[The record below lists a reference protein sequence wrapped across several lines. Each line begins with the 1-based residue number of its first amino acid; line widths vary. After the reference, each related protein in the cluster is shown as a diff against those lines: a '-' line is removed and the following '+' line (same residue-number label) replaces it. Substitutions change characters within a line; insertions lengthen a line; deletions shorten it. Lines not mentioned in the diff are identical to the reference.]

1 MPGMANAITGYWLAG
16 KRIEGGGRLDVLN
29 KQSGAKMASVSLA
42 GAGEIDAAISA
53 AGRAFAATRGLAAL
67 EREQIL
73 RAIAEGIAARRAEFV
88 ETLIGEGGKPR
99 KYAEIEVGR
108 TIDTFFEAARRTAEA
123 TGEYRALDQ
132 TARGRGYRAIWR
144 RFPLGVVGCITPFN
158 FPLNLVAHKVAPAIA
173 AGCPFVVKPASTTPL
188 SALLLGEMIAAGAW
202 PKDAF
207 SILPSRSADAERLAT
222 DERVAVLSFTGSA
235 EVGWGLRAKA
245 GRKRVVLELGGN
257 AAAIVH
263 GDADL
268 AEAAR
273 RCAVGGFAQAGQSCI
288 SVQRIFAERRVYEE
302 FRGLVLAA
310 TGALKV
316 GDVSSAETDVGP
328 MICEDDA
335 RRVEAWVEEAK
346 GAGARV
352 LCGGVRRGAI
362 YEPTVIENAPPT
374 AKVNCCEVFGPVV
387 TLGAFDSYEE
397 ALARA
402 NDTAFGLQAGV
413 FTCDIGR
420 VWAAY
425 ETLDVGGV
433 IINDVPT
440 FRVENMPYGG
450 VKQSGTGR
458 EGVRFAIEDYTEIKT
473 LVMRD

>member
-1 MPGMANAITGYWLAG
+1 MGYWLAG
-16 KRIEGGGRLDVLN
+16 KRVEGGARLDVLN
-29 KQSGAKMASVSLA
+29 KQSGAAMASVSLA
-42 GAGEIDAAISA
+42 GAGEIDAAIGAA
-53 AGRAFAATRGLAAL
+53 AGAFAATRGLAAND
-67 EREQIL
+67 REQIL
-73 RAIAEGIAARRAEFV
+73 RAIADGIAARRGEFV
-88 ETLIGEGGKPR
+88 AALIGEGGKPR
-99 KYAEIEVGR
+99 KYAEVEVGR
-108 TIDTFFEAARRTAEA
+108 TIDTFLEAARRTAEA

-132 TARGRGYRAIWR
+132 TARGRGYRAVWR
-144 RFPLGVVGCITPFN
+144 RFPLGAVGCITPFN

-173 AGCPFVVKPASTTPL
+173 AGCPFIVKPASTTPL
-188 SALLLGEMIAAGAW
+188 SALLLGEVIAAGAW
-202 PKDAF
+202 PKAAF
-207 SILPSRSADAERLAT
+207 SILPSRAADAERLAT

-235 EVGWGLRAKA
+235 EVGWKLRAKA

-268 AEAAR
+268 AEAAK

-288 SVQRIFAERRVYEE
+288 SVQRIFVERTVYDE
-302 FRGLVLAA
+302 FRRLLVAA
-310 TGALKV
+310 TAALKV
-316 GDVSSAETDVGP
+316 GDTGLAETDVGP

-335 RRVEAWVEEAK
+335 RRVEAWVGEAK
-346 GAGARV
+346 AAGARV
-352 LCGGVRRGAI
+352 LSGGVRRGAI
-362 YEPTVIENAPPT
+362 YEPTIIENAPPA

-387 TLGAFDSYEE
+387 TLAAYETFDE
-397 ALARA
+397 ALGRA
-402 NDTAFGLQAGV
+402 NDTTFGLQAGV
-413 FTCDIGR
+413 FTRDIGR
-420 VWAAY
+420 VWKAY

-458 EGVRFAIEDYTEIKT
+458 EGVRFAIEDYTELKT